1 MSFTARFDTL
11 LAEVRQAVR
20 QKKAE
25 RKLNLEQLADEADT
39 NNWTLTYFLQGRDVS
54 AQSLRRLMTWLDER

>member
-1 MSFTARFDTL
+1 MSFTSRFDTL
-11 LAEVRQAVR
+11 LVDVRQAVR
-20 QKKAE
+20 EKKAS
-25 RKLNLEQLADEADT
+25 RKLNLEQLADEAHT